1 MCPLCISAL
10 GWAAIGAASAGGVGA
25 LLFKRGRQG
34 EGHDDSLN
42 RQP

>member
-25 LLFKRGRQG
+25 LLFKRDDK
-34 EGHDDSLN
+34 EKGHDDSRN